1 MAEQD
6 ITVILDRMAGVYT
19 GGAYPGRN
27 SEGLNP
33 EWPCDPFHVLIAT
46 ILSQRTKDDNTR
58 KASDN
63 LFHKY
68 PTVEAIADADP
79 ADVAV
84 LIRPAGFPN
93 QKAKAI
99 TECCRILR
107 DQYGCRVP
115 EDTDEM
121 TKLPMVGRKTAA
133 CVRSYAMEIPSVCVD
148 THVHRISNLMG
159 LVKTKTPEETE
170 YALMALTPKE
180 RWSDINRYLVRH
192 GQEICQPN
200 RPHCDR
206 CMVSDMCQY
215 AIDRK

>member
-1 MAEQD
+1 MK
-6 ITVILDRMAGVYT
+6 
-19 GGAYPGRN
+19 
-27 SEGLNP
+27 
-33 EWPCDPFHVLIAT
+33 VL
-46 ILSQRTKDDNTR
+46 SV
-58 KASDN
+58 
-63 LFHKY
+63 
-68 PTVEAIADADP
+68 P
-79 ADVAV
+79 V
-84 LIRPAGFPN
+84 L
-93 QKAKAI
+93 
-99 TECCRILR
+99 L

-133 CVRSYAMEIPSVCVD
+133 CVRSYAMDIPSVCVD

-159 LVKTKTPEETE
+159 LVRTKTPEETE
-170 YALMALTPKE
+170 YARMELTPRE

>member
-1 MAEQD
+1 MDGQD
-6 ITVILDRMAGVYT
+6 IVVILERMSKVYVGGV
-19 GGAYPGRN
+19 YPGRN

-58 KASDN
+58 RASDN
-63 LFHKY
+63 LFNRY
-68 PTVEAIADADP
+68 PTIDAIADADQD
-79 ADVAV
+79 DVAA

-99 TECCRILR
+99 IGCCRILR
-107 DQYGCRVP
+107 EKYGYKVP

-133 CVRSYAMEIPSVCVD
+133 CVRSYAMLIPSVCVD

-159 LVKTKTPEETE
+159 LVKTKDPTETE
-170 YALMALTPKE
+170 FALMAITPE
-180 RWSDINRYLVRH
+180 SSWSDINRYLVRH
-192 GQEICQPN
+192 GQETCLPN
-200 RPHCDR
+200 HPHCER
-206 CMVSDMCQY
+206 CMVKDMCEY
-215 AIDRK
+215 GRNR